1 MRDARLHLGDGGP
14 LAVWT
19 VGHSNLAPDALVS
32 LLQAAGVTVVF
43 DVRSQPWSR
52 HQPAF
57 GHAGLERLLRPA
69 GIAYRFEGDRL
80 GGRPPEPG
88 CYDADG
94 HVRYDRLAALRR
106 VSEGLAEVV
115 ATAVAGERVA
125 LLCAE
130 GDPTGCHRRLLLG
143 RILCDR
149 LGVVLH
155 HVLRDGAVVVESSVA
170 LPREGETLFDPPWR
184 SVHPVPRPDQAPRR
198 SNR

>member
-1 MRDARLHLGDGGP
+1 MPETRLRLSDDGP
-14 LAVWT
+14 LGIWT
-19 VGHSNLAPDALVS
+19 LGHSNLTPDELLS
-32 LLQAAGVTVVF
+32 LLRAARITVVF

-57 GHAGLERLLRPA
+57 GHDGLRRLLEPA
-69 GIAYRFEGDRL
+69 GIAYRFEGERL
-80 GGRPPEPG
+80 GGRPHEAD

-94 HVRYDRLAALRR
+94 HVRYDRLAALPR

-130 GDPTGCHRRLLLG
+130 GDPADCHRRLLLG

-149 LGVVLH
+149 LAVVLH
-155 HVLRDGAVVVESSVA
+155 HLLRDGEVVVESSVT
-170 LPREGETLFDPPWR
+170 LPGEGETLFDPPWR
-184 SVHPVPRPDQAPRR
+184 SVRPVPHPHDAPRR
-198 SNR
+198 RA